1 MENKKQINN
10 AIVKKCLLYKNLS
23 FDFTMVNINKQQIH
37 FNSGSSAI
45 IKNPS
50 NEDGYIMNVRCI
62 NYFLDEEGNAH
73 KTGYK
78 TITYNKIIYIDDKF
92 NVINNQYMITDLTGN
107 IPYYGIEDIRLF
119 HFKDAIYFIGSSY
132 NEKTKKIQ
140 IVSNILDLSN
150 NYFEPKFINPSFQTN
165 YDWEKNWVFFNNN
178 GKINVI
184 YKWYPIYICSID
196 YETQQLNLIQKNS
209 NVPVF
214 FERFRGSTN
223 GVEYDNKIWFIV
235 HFHKKRNKN
244 KPEYIHN
251 FVVFDTDMNLLCYS
265 TPFKFENKV
274 VEYCIGLTLNEDNNF
289 IITYSTLDKTT
300 KLIVLDKDYVKSL
313 IIPYS

>member
-1 MENKKQINN
+1 MNILTLKSINYNDFSFEFMEYIKNKSQ
-10 AIVKKCLLYKNLS
+10 L
-23 FDFTMVNINKQQIH
+23 
-37 FNSGSSAI
+37 FNSSSSTI
-45 IKNPS
+45 ICDS
-50 NEDGYIMNVRCI
+50 NTDSCYIMNIRVVNYYLDSKGESHI
-62 NYFLDEEGNAH
+62 NCDN
-73 KTGYK
+73 
-78 TITYNKIIYIDDKF
+78 TITYNKIIYIDKKF
-92 NVINNQYMITDLTGN
+92 NIIREQYMITDLTGN

-209 NVPVF
+209 NVPTF

-251 FVVFDTDMNLLCYS
+251 FVVFDTDMNLLGYS
-265 TPFKFENKV
+265 NPFKFENFI
-274 VEYCIGLTLNEDNNF
+274 VEYCIGMILNEDNNF
-289 IITYSTLDKTT
+289 IITYSTLDKTS
-300 KLIVLDKDYVKSL
+300 KLIVLDKKYVKSL
-313 IIPYS
+313 IIPVY